1 MAIVDHVSDVAHET
15 LVSVNGIK
23 MRFHL
28 TRSMYIDKFDKF
40 HVIIYKHRVNLYIN
54 LEICT
59 NIGDKC

>member
-28 TRSMYIDKFDKF
+28 TRSMYIDKFD
-40 HVIIYKHRVNLYIN
+40 VIIYKHRVNLYIN
-54 LEICT
+54 LKICT